1 MSSEYG
7 ELRPT
12 SGWDPLASLGHP
24 CKFQRV
30 SRLCSVT
37 AWHSSSGRQPNFA
50 ALNRGRHLYSA
61 GRPSRCA
68 LAHISSSISCR
79 FVVQQ
84 LYKMHN
90 KSTNR
95 KLSNKSATNPQSAI
109 YIKSITNRTRL
120 EFGLSAWLTKGN
132 DSLESFLSNI
142 TVQSDFRKE
151 SCVCVRK
158 TFAIFLVSK

>member
-68 LAHISSSISCR
+68 LDHISSSISCR

-84 LYKMHN
+84 AVQQNAQQIYKSRAVQQVRN
-90 KSTNR
+90 KST
-95 KLSNKSATNPQSAI
+95 
-109 YIKSITNRTRL
+109 TNRTRL
-120 EFGLSAWLTKGN
+120 EFGLNAWLTKGN
-132 DSLESFLSNI
+132 DSLESFLSNV
-142 TVQSDFRKE
+142 TVQSNFRKE

-158 TFAIFLVSK
+158 TFAIFHVSK